1 MCYGI
6 IKPAVKS
13 ITEMMTNQS
22 NILKNI
28 FQREDIAL
36 YQLLILYVKLIPTL
50 QVQKVLGCFITLENG
65 HYLL

>member
-1 MCYGI
+1 
-6 IKPAVKS
+6 
-13 ITEMMTNQS
+13 MMTNQS